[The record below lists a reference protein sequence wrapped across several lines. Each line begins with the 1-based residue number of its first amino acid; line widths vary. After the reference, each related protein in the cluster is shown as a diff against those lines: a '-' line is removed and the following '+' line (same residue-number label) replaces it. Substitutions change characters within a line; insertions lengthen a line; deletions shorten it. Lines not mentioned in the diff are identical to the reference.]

1 MASNSFAR
9 KSTSQTI
16 VEYILNEIQSG
27 NIKKGDRIM
36 TEHEFS
42 ELLGVSRVPIRE
54 ALCVLSTVGLLESR
68 QGGGRYVTN
77 EYNTDILGHMLYDYA
92 ILEDVSLEQTMDVR
106 FLLEPEIARKAAVLA
121 TPEQRKHIWE
131 ISTSYCVAA
140 NAYSGTEREF
150 KDIIALDHDFHQ
162 SIAEASK
169 NPFLSMLFAIITYS
183 FKAFQHRRYERG
195 GDNQRHWQT
204 LSIEHLDIAKSIL
217 AEDGNAAY
225 QAMIRHLQLI
235 TYDIGWGSEKSSP
248 AESQPPRPQT
258 INCGI

>member
-1 MASNSFAR
+1 MDPNSFSK
-9 KSTSQTI
+9 KSTSQMI
-16 VEYILNEIQSG
+16 VEYILDQIQSG

-54 ALCVLSTVGLLESR
+54 ALCVLSTVGLLAAR
-68 QGGGRYVTN
+68 QGRGRYVTN

-106 FLLEPEIARKAAVLA
+106 FLLEPEIARKAAVFA

-140 NAYSGTEREF
+140 NSYSGTQSEF
-150 KDIIALDHDFHQ
+150 RDIIAMDHDFHQ

-183 FKAFQHRRYERG
+183 FEAFQHRRYERG
-195 GDNQRHWQT
+195 GDHQQHWQT
-204 LSIEHLDIAKSIL
+204 LSIEHLDIAKAIL
-217 AEDGNAAY
+217 AQDGGSAY
-225 QAMIRHLQLI
+225 QAMTRHLQLI
-235 TYDIGWGSEKSSP
+235 RYDIGWGSEKSD
-248 AESQPPRPQT
+248 PPRPQLR
-258 INCGI
+258 G

>member
-1 MASNSFAR
+1 MESSFLTK

-16 VEYILNEIQSG
+16 VEYILDQIQSG

-77 EYNTDILGHMLYDYA
+77 KYNTDILGHMLYDYA

-106 FLLEPEIARKAAVLA
+106 FLLEPEIARRAASLA
-121 TPEQRKHIWE
+121 TPEQRKQIWE

-140 NAYSGTEREF
+140 NAYSGSEREF
-150 KDIIALDHDFHQ
+150 RNIIALDHDFHQ

-183 FKAFQHRRYERG
+183 FEAFQRRRYERG
-195 GDNQRHWQT
+195 GDNQQHWQT

-217 AEDGNAAY
+217 AQDADAAY
-225 QAMIRHLQLI
+225 QAMMRHLRLI
-235 TYDIGWGSEKSSP
+235 TYDIGWGDRKDGAKE
-248 AESQPPRPQT
+248 T
-258 INCGI
+258 N

>member
-1 MASNSFAR
+1 MDPNSFSK
-9 KSTSQTI
+9 KSTSQMI
-16 VEYILNEIQSG
+16 VEYILDQIQSG

-54 ALCVLSTVGLLESR
+54 ALCVLSTVGLLEAR

-106 FLLEPEIARKAAVLA
+106 FLLEPEIARKAAVFA
-121 TPEQRKHIWE
+121 TPEQRF
-131 ISTSYCVAA
+131 
-140 NAYSGTEREF
+140 R
-150 KDIIALDHDFHQ
+150 DIIAMDHDFHQ

-183 FKAFQHRRYERG
+183 FEAFQHRRYERG
-195 GDNQRHWQT
+195 GDHQQHWQT
-204 LSIEHLDIAKSIL
+204 LSIEHLDIAKAIL
-217 AEDGNAAY
+217 AQDGGSAY
-225 QAMIRHLQLI
+225 QAMTRHLQLI
-235 TYDIGWGSEKSSP
+235 RYDIGWGSEKSD
-248 AESQPPRPQT
+248 PPRPQLR
-258 INCGI
+258 G

>member
-1 MASNSFAR
+1 MDPNSFSK
-9 KSTSQTI
+9 KSTSQMI
-16 VEYILNEIQSG
+16 VEYILDQIQSG

-54 ALCVLSTVGLLESR
+54 ALCVLSTVGLLEAR

-92 ILEDVSLEQTMDVR
+92 ILEDVSLVQTMDVR
-106 FLLEPEIARKAAVLA
+106 FLLEPEIARKAAVFA

-140 NAYSGTEREF
+140 NSYSGTQSEF
-150 KDIIALDHDFHQ
+150 RDIIAMDHDFHQ

-183 FKAFQHRRYERG
+183 FEAFQHRRYERG
-195 GDNQRHWQT
+195 GDHQQHWQT
-204 LSIEHLDIAKSIL
+204 LSIEHLDIAKAIL
-217 AEDGNAAY
+217 AQDGGSAY
-225 QAMIRHLQLI
+225 QAMTRHLQLI
-235 TYDIGWGSEKSSP
+235 RYDIGWGSEKSD
-248 AESQPPRPQT
+248 PPRPQLR
-258 INCGI
+258 G